1 MAPKRVSTAPPGDPG
16 GPNADPAQQKEGQAA
31 AVEAPPPQ
39 VDEEVVMLQKKADA
53 GKTEADKLKQMLD
66 TLMHVQSQNVRE
78 AKIIELLKKNGS
90 MAKNL
95 ERERLLVGRLK
106 KDVSYLQKEVVQLK
120 EEEKLRPPEEPTEVE
135 KSIQESNIYRDKF
148 IQSKQAGNSKTYG
161 GPRSQSCD
169 LCGTIQVL
177 EEGQFWKG
185 RAQMI
190 TLLKD
195 KVVELEQK
203 VRERA
208 LEDQN
213 HVFDLKENAC
223 KKQIDELAK
232 NFLATREE
240 LLTTKKKVDCVL
252 ARRNILENE
261 MNNVKAKMGLLVA
274 KSDSDDK
281 LIGALRQ
288 ECVASKLAVAPERL
302 KERISCPLR
311 VGSLHREHQLAASFN
326 DLKLHCREQ
335 PSYRSYKS
343 KPRRN

>member
-1 MAPKRVSTAPPGDPG
+1 MAPKRVNTTPPGDPG
-16 GPNADPAQQKEGQAA
+16 GANAVPAQQKEGEAA

-39 VDEEVVMLQKKADA
+39 VDEELVMLQKKAGA
-53 GKTEADKLKQMLD
+53 GKAEVDKLKQMLD

-148 IQSKQAGNSKTYG
+148 IQATAKLMEVQGAKAVTSAELSRLQHALQREVGNVPIVK
-161 GPRSQSCD
+161 
-169 LCGTIQVL
+169 VL
-177 EEGQFWKG
+177 EGGQFWKG

-195 KVVELEQK
+195 KVEDLEQK

-232 NFLATREE
+232 NFL
-240 LLTTKKKVDCVL
+240 
-252 ARRNILENE
+252 

-281 LIGALRQ
+281 LIVALRQ

-335 PSYRSYKS
+335 PPYRSYKS

>member
-1 MAPKRVSTAPPGDPG
+1 
-16 GPNADPAQQKEGQAA
+16 
-31 AVEAPPPQ
+31 
-39 VDEEVVMLQKKADA
+39 
-53 GKTEADKLKQMLD
+53 MLD

-148 IQSKQAGNSKTYG
+148 IQATAKLMEVQGAKAVTSAELSRLQHALQREVGNVPIVK
-161 GPRSQSCD
+161 
-169 LCGTIQVL
+169 VL

-335 PSYRSYKS
+335 VISKARASVCCS
-343 KPRRN
+343 KPAIVQELQIKAQAELIDYLRDITAATRGEEQPKESEQ